1 MTKQEANDIYDQG
14 REVIVGHLVEITNRL
29 KALENQLKQNS
40 QNSSKP
46 PSSDPLAKKLKPMSL
61 RKKTGKKP
69 GGQFGHE
76 GATLKQVEKP
86 DQILSYLPEVCR
98 HCQASLAGVESDDL
112 LLETLDYTRRQVF
125 EMPEPKVIVTEHR
138 ACKVICP
145 CCGKQNQASFPD
157 LVKQPVQYGA
167 NLLGFA
173 CYLHSQHLLPY
184 ARTAQIVNDITGAP
198 FSAGTL
204 HTALKTAFE
213 RLLPFEEQIKIA
225 LQVAGQ
231 VHADE
236 TGGRVDKSLH
246 WFHVRATKRL
256 TYLFCHVNRGKKA
269 IEDLLSYRGLLIS
282 DFFSNYVSLT
292 CAHQFCMAHI
302 CRELLGAYELTKNE
316 CFLSLKEHLEKC
328 HAACER
334 ARARGAKTLWNARK
348 LADDF
353 EDLINKALKQTPLV
367 PDVKKRSKARC
378 LLDRLDEYYD
388 ACVGFLFDLTIPF
401 TNNEAERDLR
411 MLKVKGKISGS
422 FRTFSGAEHF
432 SRVRSYLQTCG
443 KQGLNRLD
451 CLRSIFA
458 NDLIMP
464 ILD

>member
-1 MTKQEANDIYDQG
+1 MTEQEAREIYQQG
-14 REVIVGHLVEITNRL
+14 EEVIVAYLIEITNRL
-29 KALENQLKQNS
+29 KQVENQLKQNS

-46 PSSDPLAKKLKPMSL
+46 PSSDHFEKKLKPMSL

-69 GGQFGHE
+69 GGQLGHE

-86 DQILSYLPEVCR
+86 DQLLSYLPEVCS
-98 HCQASLAGVESDDL
+98 HCQASLAGVES
-112 LLETLDYTRRQVF
+112 EDYTRRQVF

-157 LVKQPVQYGA
+157 LVKQPVQYGP

-198 FSAGTL
+198 FSVGTL
-204 HTALKTAFE
+204 YTALATAFE
-213 RLLPFEEQIKIA
+213 RLLPFEEQIKVA
-225 LQVAGQ
+225 LQVAQ
-231 VHADE
+231 KVHADE

-282 DFFSNYVSLT
+282 DFFSNYVSLS
-292 CAHQFCMAHI
+292 CAHQYCMAHI
-302 CRELLGAYELTKNE
+302 CRELLGAYEVTKNE
-316 CFLSLKEHLEKC
+316 CFLALKEHLEKC
-328 HAACER
+328 HASCER
-334 ARARGAKTLWNARK
+334 ARARGNKKLHSARK
-348 LADDF
+348 LADEF
-353 EDLINKALKQTPLV
+353 EDLINEGLKQTPLV
-367 PDVKKRSKARC
+367 VGEKKRSKARC
-378 LLDRLDEYYD
+378 LLDRLDEHYD

-411 MLKVKGKISGS
+411 MLKVKGKISGC

-464 ILD
+464 TFD

>member
-1 MTKQEANDIYDQG
+1 MNEQEAREIYQQG
-14 REVIVGHLVEITNRL
+14 EEAIIAYLIEITNRL

-46 PSSDPLAKKLKPMSL
+46 PSSDPLERKLKPMSL

-69 GGQFGHE
+69 GGQVGHE
-76 GATLKQVEKP
+76 GTSLKQIENP
-86 DQILSYLPEVCR
+86 DLTLSYLPQVCV
-98 HCQASLAGVESDDL
+98 HCQASLAGMES
-112 LLETLDYTRRQVF
+112 EDYTRRQVF
-125 EMPEPKVIVTEHR
+125 EMPDPKVIVTEHR
-138 ACKVICP
+138 ACKVVCP
-145 CCGKQNQASFPD
+145 CCGKQNQGAFPD

-204 HTALKTAFE
+204 HTALRTAFE
-213 RLLPFEEQIKIA
+213 RLLPFEEQVKVA
-225 LQVAGQ
+225 LQVAEK

-246 WFHVRATKRL
+246 WFHVRATERL

-269 IEDLLSYRGLLIS
+269 VEDLLSYHGLLIS
-282 DFFSNYVSLT
+282 DFFCNYVSLS
-292 CAHQFCMAHI
+292 CAHQYCMAHI
-302 CRELLGAYELTKNE
+302 CRELLGAYELTKEE
-316 CFLSLKEHLEKC
+316 CFLSLKEHLEYC

-334 ARARGAKTLWNARK
+334 ARARGAKKLWNARP
-348 LADDF
+348 LADEF
-353 EDLINKALKQTPLV
+353 ANLIEKGLEKTPLISG
-367 PDVKKRSKARC
+367 VKKRSKARC
-378 LLDRLDEYYD
+378 LLDRLDEHYD
-388 ACVGFLFDLTIPF
+388 ACIGFLFDLTIPF

-411 MLKVKGKISGS
+411 MLKVKGKISGC

-432 SRVRSYLQTCG
+432 CRVRSYLQSCG

-458 NDLIMP
+458 NAPIMP
-464 ILD
+464 QFTSA